1 MSNIEQQWANVDLA
15 NSLTTS
21 PSNTTQNEES
31 GLVTDKLLKLEE
43 ARKSKLSTLETNS
56 TTKINNNQFK
66 DYEDVTITGMEDA
79 DTLMLS
85 DGRKVRVSDSLY
97 RYDASEVEHPESVWG
112 SIKSAI
118 GLGDSKKSDYAEQ
131 TQNEHVG
138 RILGKGPNA
147 VSKEDVF
154 SVGNMQQVQVLSDL
168 MRNAGEDRWKAE
180 VEPGAAQVDLN
191 SGLNIGAKIKVS
203 GTDAYGRVLADV
215 VNPRTN
221 ENVTRLHAQDQ
232 RLNAFAPGYKTAGYA
247 IDEKGNVVD
256 TVDRDG
262 MFGES
267 VDVAQAAGIKQYAG
281 TVDALNQGVRW
292 VANKAGVAPE
302 TIDKY
307 VPEDV
312 KIGLV
317 GEGKYTARQLVD
329 DGVADK
335 IAGVMASTREDQQT
349 AMKTA
354 TKNVVDG
361 DYVGAAGEVMSVLP
375 YMLGDSAGEIGA
387 IMLGTPGV
395 ISAIGNRVNNDAVE
409 YKKNNDGAEPD
420 AEWLLGSTLL
430 NSAALLGEKWLLKS
444 GASAVIEKGLSKAG
458 RTGAVAQSTVG
469 EALQEWYDQ
478 TQQTYMTQKEGQ
490 RTVGEI
496 ATSPEAVV
504 AALAGGVMGGALSGT
519 GQAIGAVK
527 DKVFD
532 NEIEDKL
539 NSKIIDVNSN
549 KAQTTAAA
557 KFGSTLDG
565 FEASVTDGRAGLN
578 TKEFKKFFEENKN
591 ELSVDE
597 AKRVQSIFN
606 TYKENVSNIR
616 NSLVSEDGAVNK
628 DVLRAEPVAVE
639 ELLKLIMNK
648 DLSDADAEGFIG
660 QLTKEDFAEYDDIDV
675 SRVQDKIRRIRNKSK
690 EANSELS
697 TFEAVNKDIFE
708 KGYLQYD
715 SIVESLNSG
724 GIAQK
729 ENFLQYEKAKAD
741 RLESAIE
748 TTKSNLENIHG
759 GDLETIKALAYLEGV
774 NTAKDSAVNPEFE
787 KEMIIAAAKLMGV
800 PTESKTYVNL
810 GKEVREKYKDSNWQK
825 AVKEATTTIDGFTS
839 AFQSATEGRFEVNA
853 WEALGEL
860 VEANFANSGKMRTPG
875 YRKVANTLN
884 SEVELINK
892 FINLDKES
900 EFTRDELVNMLKADR
915 TKKNNVVEETPDT
928 VESEKEEEIV
938 SAVEEKSDAVTEDT
952 DNAPEKESK
961 VPTRDV
967 AVGKT
972 QQEQELRILLD
983 VYSGGESKSQGEG
996 YVENVINID
1005 GYRVSERDGDIAA
1018 GSIVKGFTQADIK
1031 KLLPKL
1037 KGTPNTAI
1045 RALDMYFNERNRQK
1059 AVVSKVKYLIELLE
1073 EVKKDRTVAESLG
1086 VEFTGDDSVFLPGML
1101 KEAPVESDLI
1111 VEEGANTPET
1121 KVEDIKIEEPVEEK
1135 PFEGTLKQARDEER
1149 AKGKQITDEVKALK
1163 EDKEWLDRS
1172 YKVLK
1177 ELFAEV
1183 NNIRNTYQPLLAT
1196 KFEEKRLVKEDINK
1210 VINDIKSIKED
1221 IDKAKAVK
1229 GVLNTK
1235 TRGKIGDAL
1244 KAVLDAIRKLV
1255 DGIKNLDKKLFEA
1268 EMAKKDLYARLNEIN
1283 YEIDQLLV
1291 VKESKAKELEQVE
1304 ENISNQKESIAIQEA
1319 NIADRKS
1326 KIKDLVKEK
1335 TRAKNAFTPGTKS
1348 VADLM
1353 LTSTEGFSGWNKPI
1367 NTDTAEGS
1375 ISTKYALTDVLELS
1389 NAVAPLAVVRYT
1401 NLTEDNYTYPAI
1413 ISDVNKLVNQ
1423 LVIDE
1428 NGNGTSIKSIAKG
1441 VYQYGDDKSKKF
1453 STEVMAYNAPALSFM
1468 LSKNSSL
1475 DVREN
1480 VAIAMEVAM
1489 NEWLMNDAI
1498 ASEELT
1504 AKDVAK
1510 YYGVDE
1516 QDVSD
1521 ELLRQL
1527 QKLGIPVRFMAEN
1540 IGDKV
1545 LKHAGFKITGNDVD
1559 EKIELS
1565 TRLKESLGMY
1575 VMHLAQNKGQVTIQN
1590 KEFNEVAVMMGKEED
1605 ATAEDVT
1612 VTTLVFKYGAKKFG
1626 ENNWTKR
1633 KEDLGVIEQYKGVSF
1648 SRPSL
1653 KNVKANIKRNK
1664 VTNAPKKLLE
1674 AKKDAMLR
1682 EWHLKGI
1689 DGESAVAELFDMDRN
1704 TVMRAMG
1711 FLAKEELDKLP
1722 FMLQGPASS
1731 KNRQIMTSVDSLFNL
1746 ADTLKNGQELN
1757 SFWFDYFIGKNN
1769 RTYLDSDGVNNQS
1782 DKFHRHLI
1790 YTDGQ
1795 RATAVPGERS
1805 EQVWKIGVAQAFGF
1819 DVDKMKVEESIEF
1832 AEKMLANASEIEA
1845 GWRLVKET
1853 GAKSF
1858 IVAGIE
1864 IKVKE
1869 MGHLVDGIQAVR
1881 DYVEAKGNE
1890 FETSLLIEADAV
1902 TSGFALK
1909 MLQLIGNL
1917 DAPLGYGSEITG
1929 REWLRKVGIFI
1940 DEKGNLLGNKDIV
1953 DGYKTLGKNMTSSN
1967 IEKSVKDI
1975 MAAPEDFKYS
1985 EILSNLGA
1993 TNAEEALKRS
2003 IEVSSM
2009 FTDIIGELTNDK
2021 GEVSKIARDLFKPPF
2036 MTFMYGAGFTKINK
2050 ELSAMIIDLI
2060 MNKVAKYDS
2069 LSKEEKAALD
2079 KLMIDVT
2086 GLPKVGAKL
2095 LFMNKDLKE
2104 EKSKTKG
2111 QEIKSIYD
2119 VMEGYITSSFGVTV
2133 EATMRRE
2140 FGDIIQINEAIMEIN
2155 NAVFSVF
2162 DQQFKEKLKESE
2174 LTLDNVDK
2182 ITSTLVDSF
2191 PIVKGPLSE
2200 GINDSI
2206 ALFKTEIAKG
2216 LKDMFSP
2223 KYSNAGGYFA
2233 DNSGKLTSRG
2243 VNHVIRVYKEAA
2255 AAAGVIPIHT
2265 LDGATMAMTV
2275 IGKDVQQIFD
2285 AIVGGVANIEGIV
2298 TDYNR
2303 NAYELSMKWDFLYEV
2318 LEMGNRVL
2326 GDPKNKVYVDNY
2338 INKRNEKK
2346 PFNLDTYVEPLIKFA
2361 EDNAKFKEEFKAKSG
2376 IIEHMVFSEETA
2388 YETNSKELTPK
2399 EILNKI
2405 SPAVMTKL
2413 NKELEKPLEE
2423 MFKDCSKG

>member
-43 ARKSKLSTLETNS
+43 ARKSKLSTLAASS
-56 TTKINNNQFK
+56 TTKTNNNQFK
-66 DYEDVTITGMEDA
+66 NYEDVTITGIEDA
-79 DTLMLS
+79 DTFKLS
-85 DGRKVRVSDSLY
+85 DGRQVRVSDSLY
-97 RYDASEVEHPESVWG
+97 RYDAAEVEHPESFWG
-112 SIKSAI
+112 SIKSAV
-118 GLGDSKKSDYAEQ
+118 GLGDSEKSDYAEQ

-154 SVGNMQQVQVLSDL
+154 SVGNMQQIQVLSDL

-180 VEPGAAQVDLN
+180 VEPGATQVDLN

-232 RLNAFAPGYKTAGYA
+232 KLNAFAPGYKTAGYT

-262 MFGES
+262 MLGES
-267 VDVAQAAGIKQYAG
+267 VDVAQASGIKQYAG

-292 VANKAGVAPE
+292 LANKAGLAPE

-329 DGVADK
+329 DGIADK

-444 GASAVIEKGLSKAG
+444 GAGAVIEKGLSKVGRAG
-458 RTGAVAQSTVG
+458 AAAQSTVG
-469 EALQEWYDQ
+469 EALQEWYDH

-496 ATSPEAVV
+496 ATSPDAAV
-504 AALAGGVMGGALSGT
+504 AALAGGVMGGVLSGT

-532 NEIEDKL
+532 SEIVDKL
-539 NSKIIDVNSN
+539 NSKLNDAKSD
-549 KAQTTAAA
+549 KAQTTT

-565 FEASVTDGRAGLN
+565 FEASVADGRAGLN
-578 TKEFKKFFEENKN
+578 TKEFKKFFEDNKN

-597 AKRVQSIFN
+597 TKRVQSIFN
-606 TYKENVSNIR
+606 IYKENVSNVR
-616 NSLVSEDGAVNK
+616 NSLVDEEGKVNK

-639 ELLKLIMNK
+639 ELLKLVMNK
-648 DLSDADAEGFIG
+648 NLTDEEAEGFIG
-660 QLTKEDFAEYDDIDV
+660 QLTKEDFAEYEDIDI
-675 SRVQDKIRRIRNKSK
+675 SRMQDKIRRIRNKSK
-690 EANSELS
+690 EADSELS
-697 TFEAVNKDIFE
+697 AFESVNKDIFE
-708 KGYLQYD
+708 NGFLQYD
-715 SIVESLNSG
+715 SIVEALNSG
-724 GIAQK
+724 NIMHK

-741 RLESAIE
+741 KLEKAIE
-748 TTKSNLENIHG
+748 TTKSNLENVHS

-774 NTAKDSAVNPEFE
+774 NTAKDSAVTPEFE
-787 KEMIIAAAKLMGV
+787 KEMIIAAAKLIGV
-800 PTESKTYVNL
+800 PTENRTYVDI
-810 GKEVREKYKDSNWQK
+810 GKEAREKYKGSGWKK
-825 AVKEATTTIDGFTS
+825 AVKEATTTIDGFTN
-839 AFQSATEGRFEVNA
+839 AFQSVTEGRFEVNA

-860 VEANFANSGKMRTPG
+860 VETNFANSGKMRTPG
-875 YRKVANTLN
+875 YRKVANALE
-884 SEVELINK
+884 SEVGLIGK
-892 FINLDKES
+892 FINLDKEA
-900 EFTRDELVNMLKADR
+900 ELTRDELVSMLKADR
-915 TKKNNVVEETPDT
+915 TKPETTTTPKEEVVNT
-928 VESEKEEEIV
+928 VEEIV
-938 SAVEEKSDAVTEDT
+938 DIDTEDT
-952 DNAPEKESK
+952 EKAPEKD
-961 VPTRDV
+961 RY
-967 AVGKT
+967 
-972 QQEQELRILLD
+972 LL
-983 VYSGGESKSQGEG
+983 
-996 YVENVINID
+996 N
-1005 GYRVSERDGDIAA
+1005 
-1018 GSIVKGFTQADIK
+1018 
-1031 KLLPKL
+1031 
-1037 KGTPNTAI
+1037 
-1045 RALDMYFNERNRQK
+1045 
-1059 AVVSKVKYLIELLE
+1059 LLE
-1073 EVKKDRTVAESLG
+1073 EVKQDRTVAEYLG
-1086 VEFTGDDSVFLPGML
+1086 VEYKGDDSVFLPSMVNETPDN
-1101 KEAPVESDLI
+1101 KDTI
-1111 VEEGANTPET
+1111 VEEKVEPTIVEE
-1121 KVEDIKIEEPVEEK
+1121 KVVEDIQIEEEEVEAD
-1135 PFEGTLKQARDEER
+1135 PFPGTPKQARELER
-1149 AKGKQITDEVKALK
+1149 EKGKELAKEVKELRD
-1163 EDKEWLDRS
+1163 DKKWLDAS

-1177 ELFAEV
+1177 ELFTEAA
-1183 NNIRNTYQPLLAT
+1183 NIKNTYQPLLDD
-1196 KFEEKRLVKEDINK
+1196 KFKEKEQVKKDLDK
-1210 VINDIKSIKED
+1210 VIREIADIKQD
-1221 IDKAKAVK
+1221 ISKAKSVEGA
-1229 GVLNTK
+1229 LNSK

-1244 KAVLDAIRKLV
+1244 KKVLEALRKIGEAIAVLSSRKKEAYRV
-1255 DGIKNLDKKLFEA
+1255 KANLET
-1268 EMAKKDLYARLNEIN
+1268 RLKEIDNEIS
-1283 YEIDQLLV
+1283 ELLE
-1291 VKESKAKELEQVE
+1291 VKESRQEELADVE
-1304 ENISNQKESIAIQEA
+1304 ENINNQKESIATQEA
-1319 NIADRKS
+1319 EIRERVTKIKEVAADRN
-1326 KIKDLVKEK
+1326 IL
-1335 TRAKNAFTPGTKS
+1335 KNVFKPGTKS
-1348 VADLM
+1348 VADQM
-1353 LTSTEGFSGWNKPI
+1353 LISSEGFSGWNKPI
-1367 NTDTAEGS
+1367 NAETAEGL
-1375 ISTKYALTDVLELS
+1375 IKTEYALTDVLELS
-1389 NAVAPLAVVRYT
+1389 NSVAPLAVVRYKA
-1401 NLTEDNYTYPAI
+1401 LTDEHDRYEEI
-1413 ISDVNKLVNQ
+1413 ISDVNKLVSQ
-1423 LVIDE
+1423 LVIDDE
-1428 NGNGTSIKSIAKG
+1428 GRLVGGPLKSVAKG
-1441 VYQYGDDKSKKF
+1441 VYEYNGKKLA
-1453 STEVMAYNAPALSFM
+1453 TDVMAYNAPALSFM

-1475 DVREN
+1475 EVRDN

-1498 ASEELT
+1498 ASDELT

-1510 YYGVDE
+1510 YYGMDE

-1545 LKHAGFKITGNDVD
+1545 LEHAGFKVTGNDVD

-1575 VMHLAQNKGQVTIQN
+1575 VMHLAQKKGQVTIQN
-1590 KEFNEVAVMMGKEED
+1590 KEFNEVATMMGKEAD

-1612 VTTLVFKYGAKKFG
+1612 VTTLVFEYGAKKLG
-1626 ENNWTKR
+1626 KTNWAKR

-1689 DGESAVAELFDMDRN
+1689 DGESAVAELFTIDRN
-1704 TVMRAMG
+1704 TVMKAMG

-1722 FMLQGPASS
+1722 FMMQGPASS
-1731 KNRQIMTSVDSLFNL
+1731 KNRQIMTSVDSLFDL
-1746 ADTLKNGQELN
+1746 ADKLKDGQELN

-1795 RATAVPGERS
+1795 RATVVPGERS

-1845 GWRLVKET
+1845 GWKLVKET

-1858 IVAGIE
+1858 MVAGKE

-1881 DYVEAKGNE
+1881 DYVEANGNE

-1917 DAPLGYGSEITG
+1917 DENLGYGSKITG

-1940 DEKGNLLGNKDIV
+1940 DEKGNLLGNKDVV
-1953 DGYKTLGKNMTSSN
+1953 DGYKTLGKNMTSAN
-1967 IEKSVKDI
+1967 IEASVKAI
-1975 MAAPEDFKYS
+1975 MDNPEDFKHDDIIS
-1985 EILSNLGA
+1985 SLGA
-1993 TNAEEALKRS
+1993 KDAEDAVKRS
-2003 IEVSSM
+2003 TEVSTM

-2050 ELSAMIIDLI
+2050 ELAAMIIDLI

-2095 LFMNKDLKE
+2095 MFMNKDLKE
-2104 EKSKTKG
+2104 EKSKAKG
-2111 QEIKSIYD
+2111 HEIKNIYA
-2119 VMEGYITSSFGVTV
+2119 VMEGYISSSFGVTV

-2162 DQQFKEKLKESE
+2162 DQKFKEKLKETE
-2174 LTLDNVDK
+2174 LTLDKVDK
-2182 ITSTLVDSF
+2182 ITSELFTSF
-2191 PIVKGPLSE
+2191 PVVKGPLSE
-2200 GINDSI
+2200 GTTDGI

-2216 LKDMFSP
+2216 LKDMFTP

-2233 DNSGKLTSRG
+2233 NSEGKLTSRG

-2285 AIVGGVANIEGIV
+2285 AIVGGVANIEEIV

-2326 GDPKNKVYVDNY
+2326 GDPANMVYVDNY
-2338 INKRNEKK
+2338 INKKNEKK
-2346 PFNLDTYVEPLIKFA
+2346 AFNLDTYIEPLIKFA

-2388 YETNSKELTPK
+2388 YETNSKEITPK
-2399 EILNKI
+2399 EILSKV

>member
-43 ARKSKLSTLETNS
+43 ARKSKLSTLEANS
-56 TTKINNNQFK
+56 TTKTNNNQINISDLDEVGLTAYLQNK
-66 DYEDVTITGMEDA
+66 NAEGVNYDSASTIQEVLGNIPKYIVDPETYKGDTKGVYIGETANGQMKLGLRAGNKTYEDRYTPDWKQYIPFARGYGWDSGPEGVKPAEKDAHMDITVPAALANAFEKYTHLNAGQLAERTIGQGPVTPEWD
-79 DTLMLS
+79 
-85 DGRKVRVSDSLY
+85 RK
-97 RYDASEVEHPESVWG
+97 
-112 SIKSAI
+112 
-118 GLGDSKKSDYAEQ
+118 LGA
-131 TQNEHVG
+131 
-138 RILGKGPNA
+138 GKTEYT
-147 VSKEDVF
+147 S
-154 SVGNMQQVQVLSDL
+154 
-168 MRNAGEDRWKAE
+168 RNAPMWNQDYDVSSAVVQEDTPL
-180 VEPGAAQVDLN
+180 PG
-191 SGLNIGAKIKVS
+191 SKRSYEIS
-203 GTDAYGRVLADV
+203 AD
-215 VNPRTN
+215 
-221 ENVTRLHAQDQ
+221 
-232 RLNAFAPGYKTAGYA
+232 
-247 IDEKGNVVD
+247 
-256 TVDRDG
+256 
-262 MFGES
+262 
-267 VDVAQAAGIKQYAG
+267 G
-281 TVDALNQGVRW
+281 TVDNDGRLFESIDLAQS
-292 VANKAGVAPE
+292 AGVKYWGDMADTARSASRSLAGTLGVSE
-302 TIDKY
+302 ENIDKY
-307 VPEDV
+307 LPKNPRLLGTNLTVEEARTNQEKVDKSV
-312 KIGLV
+312 GYSTRKAWQEEKKAFQDAV
-317 GEGKYTARQLVD
+317 GESSYGTAAWNVVSNLDRYLAESAPEMVALMAPYVGMPAVLATRLNNQMEVFEENNGRKMTTEEAFTTAATILPSLVAEKVLVKSGVSSALDTGKT
-329 DGVADK
+329 
-335 IAGVMASTREDQQT
+335 IAGRVAGT
-349 AMKTA
+349 A
-354 TKNVVDG
+354 
-361 DYVGAAGEVMSVLP
+361 L
-375 YMLGDSAGEIGA
+375 SAG
-387 IMLGTPGV
+387 
-395 ISAIGNRVNNDAVE
+395 
-409 YKKNNDGAEPD
+409 
-420 AEWLLGSTLL
+420 
-430 NSAALLGEKWLLKS
+430 
-444 GASAVIEKGLSKAG
+444 
-458 RTGAVAQSTVG
+458 G
-469 EALQEWYDQ
+469 EALQEGYEA
-478 TQQTYMTQKEGQ
+478 TQEQWATGDVNKRGSLDALKDYATSDE
-490 RTVGEI
+490 TVGGI
-496 ATSPEAVV
+496 I
-504 AALAGGVMGGALSGT
+504 AGGVMGGALRGA
-519 GQAIGAVK
+519 GEVLGAVK
-527 DKVFD
+527 DNGVVGNVADKITNIRSSKLD
-532 NEIEDKL
+532 EEDK
-539 NSKIIDVNSN
+539 K
-549 KAQTTAAA
+549 TTTTT

-565 FEASVTDGRAGLN
+565 FEASVAEGKAGLN
-578 TKEFKKFFEENKN
+578 TKEFKRFFEDNKN
-591 ELSVDE
+591 ELSADE
-597 AKRVQSIFN
+597 TKRVQSIFN

-616 NSLVSEDGAVNK
+616 KSLVSKDGAVNK

-639 ELLKLIMNK
+639 ELLKLVMNK
-648 DLSDADAEGFIG
+648 SLTDEEAEGFIG
-660 QLTKEDFAEYDDIDV
+660 QLTKEDFAEYADIDV
-675 SRVQDKIRRIRNKSK
+675 SRMQDKIRRIRNKSK
-690 EANSELS
+690 EADSELS
-697 TFEAVNKDIFE
+697 AFETVNKDIFE
-708 KGYLQYD
+708 NGYLQYD

-729 ENFLQYEKAKAD
+729 ENFLQYEKAKANK
-741 RLESAIE
+741 LESAIE
-748 TTKSNLENIHG
+748 ATKSNLDNIHG

-787 KEMIIAAAKLMGV
+787 KEMIIAAAKLIGI
-800 PTESKTYVNL
+800 PTEGKTYVNL
-810 GKEVREKYKDSNWQK
+810 GKEAREKYKDSNWQK
-825 AVKEATTTIDGFTS
+825 AVKESTTTIEGFTN

-853 WEALGEL
+853 WEVLGEL
-860 VEANFANSGKMRTPG
+860 VESNFANSGKMRTPG
-875 YRKVANTLN
+875 YRKVANALE
-884 SEVELINK
+884 SEVGLISK
-892 FINLDKES
+892 FINLDKEA

-915 TKKNNVVEETPDT
+915 TKTETTSTPKEEIVSTIEDKVDT
-928 VESEKEEEIV
+928 IIEDTEKESEKEYE
-938 SAVEEKSDAVTEDT
+938 
-952 DNAPEKESK
+952 
-961 VPTRDV
+961 VPTKAKETSV
-967 AVGKT
+967 ESEPIV
-972 QQEQELRILLD
+972 
-983 VYSGGESKSQGEG
+983 GES
-996 YVENVINID
+996 VD
-1005 GYRVSERDGDIAA
+1005 
-1018 GSIVKGFTQADIK
+1018 
-1031 KLLPKL
+1031 
-1037 KGTPNTAI
+1037 
-1045 RALDMYFNERNRQK
+1045 
-1059 AVVSKVKYLIELLE
+1059 
-1073 EVKKDRTVAESLG
+1073 
-1086 VEFTGDDSVFLPGML
+1086 
-1101 KEAPVESDLI
+1101 
-1111 VEEGANTPET
+1111 TPET
-1121 KVEDIKIEEPVEEK
+1121 KVEDIVIEEEVEPE
-1135 PFEGTLKQARDEER
+1135 PFPGTVADARDLEKE
-1149 AKGKQITDEVKALK
+1149 KGKELAK
-1163 EDKEWLDRS
+1163 EIKELRDDKKWLDAS

-1177 ELFAEV
+1177 ELFTEA
-1183 NNIRNTYQPLLAT
+1183 NNIRNTYQPLLND
-1196 KFEEKRLVKEDINK
+1196 KFKEKEQVKKDLDKVIREIADTKEDI
-1210 VINDIKSIKED
+1210 S
-1221 IDKAKAVK
+1221 KAKAVE
-1229 GVLNTK
+1229 GVLNNK
-1235 TRGKIGDAL
+1235 TRGKLVDAL
-1244 KAVLDAIRKLV
+1244 KKILEALRKIGEAIAVLSNRKKEAYRV
-1255 DGIKNLDKKLFEA
+1255 KAKLEA
-1268 EMAKKDLYARLNEIN
+1268 MLKEIDNEIS
-1283 YEIDQLLV
+1283 ELLE
-1291 VKESKAKELEQVE
+1291 VKESKEEELAEVE

-1319 NIADRKS
+1319 GIRERVTKIKEVAADRN
-1326 KIKDLVKEK
+1326 IL
-1335 TRAKNAFTPGTKS
+1335 KNVFKPGTKS
-1348 VADLM
+1348 VADQM
-1353 LTSTEGFSGWNKPI
+1353 LTSSEGFSGWNKPL
-1367 NTDTAEGS
+1367 NKETAEGL
-1375 ISTKYALTDVLELS
+1375 IKTEYALTDVLELS
-1389 NAVAPLAVVRYT
+1389 NSVAPLAVVRYKA
-1401 NLTEDNYTYPAI
+1401 LTDEHAMYEEI

-1423 LVIDE
+1423 LVIDK
-1428 NGNGTSIKSIAKG
+1428 NGNGTSIKSVAKG
-1441 VYQYGDDKSKKF
+1441 LYQYGDDKSKTF
-1453 STEVMAYNAPALSFM
+1453 TTEVMAYNAPALSFM

-1475 DVREN
+1475 EVRDN
-1480 VAIAMEVAM
+1480 VAIAIEVAM

-1498 ASEELT
+1498 ASDELT

-1510 YYGVDE
+1510 YYGMDE

-1545 LKHAGFKITGNDVD
+1545 LKHAGFKVTGNDVD

-1575 VMHLAQNKGQVTIQN
+1575 VMHLAHNKGQVTIQN

-1626 ENNWTKR
+1626 KTNWAKR

-1689 DGESAVAELFDMDRN
+1689 DGESAVSELFTMDRN
-1704 TVMRAMG
+1704 TVMKAMG

-1731 KNRQIMTSVDSLFNL
+1731 KNRQIMTSVDSLFDL

-1795 RATAVPGERS
+1795 RATVVPGERS
-1805 EQVWKIGVAQAFGF
+1805 EKVWKIGVAQAFGF

-1832 AEKMLANASEIEA
+1832 AEKMLANANEIEA
-1845 GWRLVKET
+1845 GWKLVKET

-1858 IVAGIE
+1858 IVDSIE

-1881 DYVEAKGNE
+1881 DYVEANGNE

-1953 DGYKTLGKNMTSSN
+1953 DGYKTLGKNMTSAN
-1967 IEKSVKDI
+1967 IEKSVKAI
-1975 MAAPEDFKYS
+1975 MDTPEDFKYS

-1993 TNAEEALKRS
+1993 KDAEDAVKRS
-2003 IEVSSM
+2003 TEVSTM

-2036 MTFMYGAGFTKINK
+2036 MTFMYGAGFSKINK

-2069 LSKEEKAALD
+2069 LSMEEKASLD
-2079 KLMIDVT
+2079 KLMTDVT

-2104 EKSKTKG
+2104 EKSKAKG

-2133 EATMRRE
+2133 EATMRKE

-2200 GINDSI
+2200 GTTDGI

-2233 DNSGKLTSRG
+2233 DSKGKLTSRG
-2243 VNHVIRVYKEAA
+2243 VNHVIRIYKEAA

-2326 GDPKNKVYVDNY
+2326 GDPKNKVYVDSY

>member
-43 ARKSKLSTLETNS
+43 ARKSKLSMLEANS
-56 TTKINNNQFK
+56 TTKTNNNQINISDLDEVGLTAYLQNK
-66 DYEDVTITGMEDA
+66 NAEGVNYDSASTIQEVLGNIPKYIVDPETYKGDTKGVYIGETANGQMKLGLRAGNKTYEDRYTPDWKQYIPFARGYGWDSGPEGVKPAEKDAHMDITVPAALANAFEKYTHLNAGQLAERTIGQGPVTPEWD
-79 DTLMLS
+79 
-85 DGRKVRVSDSLY
+85 RK
-97 RYDASEVEHPESVWG
+97 
-112 SIKSAI
+112 
-118 GLGDSKKSDYAEQ
+118 LGA
-131 TQNEHVG
+131 
-138 RILGKGPNA
+138 GKTEYT
-147 VSKEDVF
+147 S
-154 SVGNMQQVQVLSDL
+154 
-168 MRNAGEDRWKAE
+168 RNAPMWNQDYDVSSAVVQEDTPL
-180 VEPGAAQVDLN
+180 PG
-191 SGLNIGAKIKVS
+191 SKRSYEIS
-203 GTDAYGRVLADV
+203 AD
-215 VNPRTN
+215 
-221 ENVTRLHAQDQ
+221 
-232 RLNAFAPGYKTAGYA
+232 
-247 IDEKGNVVD
+247 
-256 TVDRDG
+256 
-262 MFGES
+262 
-267 VDVAQAAGIKQYAG
+267 G
-281 TVDALNQGVRW
+281 TVDKDGRLLESIDLAQS
-292 VANKAGVAPE
+292 AGVKYWGDMADTARSASRSLAGTLGVSE
-302 TIDKY
+302 ENIDKY
-307 VPEDV
+307 LPKNPRLLGTNLTVEEARTNQEKVDKSV
-312 KIGLV
+312 GYSTRKAWQEEKKAFQDAV
-317 GEGKYTARQLVD
+317 GESSYGTAAWNVVSNLDRYLAESAPEMVALMAPYVGMPAVLATRLNNQMEAFEENNGRKMTTEEAFTTATTILPSLVAEKLIVKSGIGSALGTGKTVAGRAT
-329 DGVADK
+329 GVA
-335 IAGVMASTREDQQT
+335 
-349 AMKTA
+349 
-354 TKNVVDG
+354 
-361 DYVGAAGEVMSVLP
+361 L
-375 YMLGDSAGEIGA
+375 SAGGESLQEGYEATQEQWATGDTNKRGSLEALGEYATSDETIG
-387 IMLGTPGV
+387 GV
-395 ISAIGNRVNNDAVE
+395 I
-409 YKKNNDGAEPD
+409 
-420 AEWLLGSTLL
+420 
-430 NSAALLGEKWLLKS
+430 
-444 GASAVIEKGLSKAG
+444 
-458 RTGAVAQSTVG
+458 
-469 EALQEWYDQ
+469 
-478 TQQTYMTQKEGQ
+478 
-490 RTVGEI
+490 
-496 ATSPEAVV
+496 
-504 AALAGGVMGGALSGT
+504 AGGVMGGALRGA
-519 GQAIGAVK
+519 GEVLGAVK
-527 DKVFD
+527 DNGVVGNVADKINNIRSSKVD
-532 NEIEDKL
+532 EEDK
-539 NSKIIDVNSN
+539 K
-549 KAQTTAAA
+549 TTTT

-578 TKEFKKFFEENKN
+578 TKEFKKFFEDNKN

-616 NSLVSEDGAVNK
+616 KSLVSEDGAVNK

-639 ELLKLIMNK
+639 ELLKLVMNK
-648 DLSDADAEGFIG
+648 NLTDEEAEGFIG
-660 QLTKEDFAEYDDIDV
+660 QLTKEDFAEYADIDV
-675 SRVQDKIRRIRNKSK
+675 SRMQDKIRRIRNKSK
-690 EANSELS
+690 EADSELS
-697 TFEAVNKDIFE
+697 AFESVNKDIFE
-708 KGYLQYD
+708 NGYLQYD

-729 ENFLQYEKAKAD
+729 ENFLQYEKAKANK
-741 RLESAIE
+741 LESAIE

-774 NTAKDSAVNPEFE
+774 NTARDSAVNPEFE
-787 KEMIIAAAKLMGV
+787 KEMIIAAAKLIGI

-810 GKEVREKYKDSNWQK
+810 GKEAREKYKDSNWKK
-825 AVKEATTTIDGFTS
+825 AVKEATTTIDGFTN

-875 YRKVANTLN
+875 YRKVANALE
-884 SEVELINK
+884 SEVGLISK
-892 FINLDKES
+892 FINLDKEA

-915 TKKNNVVEETPDT
+915 AETETTSTPKEEIVSTVEDKVDT
-928 VESEKEEEIV
+928 IIEDTEKESEKEYE
-938 SAVEEKSDAVTEDT
+938 
-952 DNAPEKESK
+952 
-961 VPTRDV
+961 VPT
-967 AVGKT
+967 
-972 QQEQELRILLD
+972 
-983 VYSGGESKSQGEG
+983 
-996 YVENVINID
+996 
-1005 GYRVSERDGDIAA
+1005 
-1018 GSIVKGFTQADIK
+1018 
-1031 KLLPKL
+1031 
-1037 KGTPNTAI
+1037 
-1045 RALDMYFNERNRQK
+1045 K
-1059 AVVSKVKYLIELLE
+1059 A
-1073 EVKKDRTVAESLG
+1073 
-1086 VEFTGDDSVFLPGML
+1086 
-1101 KEAPVESDLI
+1101 KETSVESEPI
-1111 VEEGANTPET
+1111 VEESVDTPET
-1121 KVEDIKIEEPVEEK
+1121 KVEDIVIEEEAEPE
-1135 PFEGTLKQARDEER
+1135 PFPGTVADARDLEKE
-1149 AKGKQITDEVKALK
+1149 KGKELAK
-1163 EDKEWLDRS
+1163 EIKELRDDKKWLDAS

-1177 ELFAEV
+1177 ELFTEA
-1183 NNIRNTYQPLLAT
+1183 NNIRNTYQPLLAA
-1196 KFEEKRLVKEDINK
+1196 KFEEKRLVKEDLNK

-1283 YEIDQLLV
+1283 DEIDQLLI
-1291 VKESKAKELEQVE
+1291 VKESKAKDLEQVE
-1304 ENISNQKESIAIQEA
+1304 ENISNQKESIANQEA

-1326 KIKDLVKEK
+1326 KIKDLVKDK
-1335 TRAKNAFTPGTKS
+1335 TRAKNIFKPDTKS

-1367 NTDTAEGS
+1367 YVDTAEGS

-1401 NLTEDNYTYPAI
+1401 NLTEDNYTYPGI

-1428 NGNGTSIKSIAKG
+1428 NGNGTSIKSVAKG

-1453 STEVMAYNAPALSFM
+1453 TTEVMAYNAPALSFM

-1475 DVREN
+1475 EVRDN

-1498 ASEELT
+1498 ASDELT

-1510 YYGVDE
+1510 YYGMDE
-1516 QDVSD
+1516 QNVSD

-1545 LKHAGFKITGNDVD
+1545 LKHTGFKVTGNDVD

-1590 KEFNEVAVMMGKEED
+1590 KEFNEVAVIMMGKEED

-1626 ENNWTKR
+1626 KTNWAKR

-1689 DGESAVAELFDMDRN
+1689 DGESAVAELFTMDRN
-1704 TVMRAMG
+1704 TVMKAMG
-1711 FLAKEELDKLP
+1711 FVVQKELDKLP

-1731 KNRQIMTSVDSLFNL
+1731 KNRQIMTSVDSLFDL
-1746 ADTLKNGQELN
+1746 ADKLKDGQELN

-1795 RATAVPGERS
+1795 RATVVPGERS

-1819 DVDKMKVEESIEF
+1819 DVDKMKIEESIEF

-1845 GWRLVKET
+1845 GWKLVKET

-1858 IVAGIE
+1858 MIDGIE

-1881 DYVEAKGNE
+1881 DYVEANGNE

-1953 DGYKTLGKNMTSSN
+1953 DGYKTLGKNMTSAN
-1967 IEKSVKDI
+1967 IEASVKAI
-1975 MAAPEDFKYS
+1975 MDTPEDFKYS

-1993 TNAEEALKRS
+1993 KDAEDAVKRS
-2003 IEVSSM
+2003 TEVSTM

-2036 MTFMYGAGFTKINK
+2036 MTFMYGAGFAKINK

-2060 MNKVAKYDS
+2060 MNKKVAKYDS
-2069 LSKEEKAALD
+2069 LSKEEKASLD
-2079 KLMIDVT
+2079 KLMMDVT

-2104 EKSKTKG
+2104 EKSKAKG

-2200 GINDSI
+2200 GTTDGI

-2233 DNSGKLTSRG
+2233 DNKGKLTSRG

>member
-79 DTLMLS
+79 DTFKLS
-85 DGRKVRVSDSLY
+85 DGRQVRVSDSLY
-97 RYDASEVEHPESVWG
+97 RYDAAEVEHPESFWG
-112 SIKSAI
+112 SIKSAV

-131 TQNEHVG
+131 IQREHVG
-138 RILGKGPNA
+138 RILGKNPG
-147 VSKEDVF
+147 VVTDEDVF
-154 SVGNMQQVQVLSDL
+154 SVGNMQQVQALSDL
-168 MRNAGEDRWKAE
+168 TRNAEDERWIAE

-191 SGLNIGAKIKVS
+191 SGLNIGAKIKVN
-203 GTDAYGRVLADV
+203 GIDAYGRVLADV
-215 VNPRTN
+215 VNPNTG
-221 ENVTRLHAQDQ
+221 ENVTRLHAQDP
-232 RLNAFAPGYKTAGYA
+232 RLNAFAPGYKTAGYEL
-247 IDEKGNVVD
+247 DEKGNVVD

-262 MFGES
+262 YLGNLVDAMQHGLGRTAASTADTAVDAVVRGAKELAQVTRNVSEDDANNALKNSTFKDLFNDKGNFIRLDKYKEGKEYGYDSSRVDTYTKEFKDVYSNPES
-267 VDVAQAAGIKQYAG
+267 TILDKVGVTLKAVTQAPEALASSSGDIVLASIPGGMGVFAANFTNDILEERQKIKGTGDLDLSDYGIATAAG
-281 TVDALNQGVRW
+281 TVAGFVNTLTGGMAGLNKGAAASLIKDGIRKMDANAFAK
-292 VANKAGVAPE
+292 VATAVGAGVLEEATEESIQTLAEIVGTKLDTVKQDEILSKE
-302 TIDKY
+302 TAL
-307 VPEDV
+307 DV
-312 KIGLV
+312 GASAALGGGAGGLMSGARGSVEALIGS
-317 GEGKYTARQLVD
+317 GTIEN
-329 DGVADK
+329 VADK
-335 IAGVMASTREDQQT
+335 ITNIRSSKVDEEDKKT
-349 AMKTA
+349 TA
-354 TKNVVDG
+354 T
-361 DYVGAAGEVMSVLP
+361 
-375 YMLGDSAGEIGA
+375 
-387 IMLGTPGV
+387 
-395 ISAIGNRVNNDAVE
+395 
-409 YKKNNDGAEPD
+409 
-420 AEWLLGSTLL
+420 
-430 NSAALLGEKWLLKS
+430 
-444 GASAVIEKGLSKAG
+444 
-458 RTGAVAQSTVG
+458 
-469 EALQEWYDQ
+469 
-478 TQQTYMTQKEGQ
+478 
-490 RTVGEI
+490 
-496 ATSPEAVV
+496 
-504 AALAGGVMGGALSGT
+504 
-519 GQAIGAVK
+519 
-527 DKVFD
+527 
-532 NEIEDKL
+532 
-539 NSKIIDVNSN
+539 
-549 KAQTTAAA
+549 

-565 FEASVTDGRAGLN
+565 FEASVIDGRAGLN
-578 TKEFKKFFEENKN
+578 TKEFKKFFEDNKN

-639 ELLKLIMNK
+639 ELLKLVMNK
-648 DLSDADAEGFIG
+648 NLTDEEAEGFIG
-660 QLTKEDFAEYDDIDV
+660 QLTKEDFTEYADIDV
-675 SRVQDKIRRIRNKSK
+675 SRMQDKIRRIRNKSK
-690 EANSELS
+690 EADSELS
-697 TFEAVNKDIFE
+697 AFESVNKDIFE

-729 ENFLQYEKAKAD
+729 ENFLQYEKAKANK
-741 RLESAIE
+741 LESAIE
-748 TTKSNLENIHG
+748 ATKSNLENIHG

-787 KEMIIAAAKLMGV
+787 KEMIIAAAKLIGI
-800 PTESKTYVNL
+800 PTEGKTYVNL
-810 GKEVREKYKDSNWQK
+810 GKEAREKYKDSNWQK
-825 AVKEATTTIDGFTS
+825 AVKEATTTIDGFTNV
-839 AFQSATEGRFEVNA
+839 FQSATEGRFEVNA

-875 YRKVANTLN
+875 YRKVANALE
-884 SEVELINK
+884 SEVGLISK
-892 FINLDKES
+892 FINLDKEA

-915 TKKNNVVEETPDT
+915 AETETTSTP
-928 VESEKEEEIV
+928 KEEIV
-938 SAVEEKSDAVTEDT
+938 STIEDKVDTIIEDT
-952 DNAPEKESK
+952 EKESE
-961 VPTRDV
+961 VPT
-967 AVGKT
+967 
-972 QQEQELRILLD
+972 
-983 VYSGGESKSQGEG
+983 
-996 YVENVINID
+996 
-1005 GYRVSERDGDIAA
+1005 
-1018 GSIVKGFTQADIK
+1018 
-1031 KLLPKL
+1031 
-1037 KGTPNTAI
+1037 
-1045 RALDMYFNERNRQK
+1045 K
-1059 AVVSKVKYLIELLE
+1059 A
-1073 EVKKDRTVAESLG
+1073 
-1086 VEFTGDDSVFLPGML
+1086 
-1101 KEAPVESDLI
+1101 KETSVESEPI
-1111 VEEGANTPET
+1111 VEESIDTPET
-1121 KVEDIKIEEPVEEK
+1121 KVEDIVIEEEVEPE
-1135 PFEGTLKQARDEER
+1135 PFPGKVADARDLEKE
-1149 AKGKQITDEVKALK
+1149 KGKELAK
-1163 EDKEWLDRS
+1163 EIKELRDDKKWLDAS

-1177 ELFAEV
+1177 ELFTEA
-1183 NNIRNTYQPLLAT
+1183 NNIRNTYQPLLND
-1196 KFEEKRLVKEDINK
+1196 KFKEKEQVKKDLDK
-1210 VINDIKSIKED
+1210 VIREIADTKEA
-1221 IDKAKAVK
+1221 ISKAKAVE
-1229 GVLNTK
+1229 GVLNNKTK
-1235 TRGKIGDAL
+1235 GKLVDAL
-1244 KAVLDAIRKLV
+1244 KKILEALRKIGEAIAVLSNRKKEAYRV
-1255 DGIKNLDKKLFEA
+1255 KAKLE
-1268 EMAKKDLYARLNEIN
+1268 ARLKEIDNEIS
-1283 YEIDQLLV
+1283 ELLE
-1291 VKESKAKELEQVE
+1291 VKESKEEELAEVE

-1319 NIADRKS
+1319 GIRERATKIKEVAADRN
-1326 KIKDLVKEK
+1326 IL
-1335 TRAKNAFTPGTKS
+1335 KNVFKPSTKS
-1348 VADLM
+1348 VADQM
-1353 LTSTEGFSGWNKPI
+1353 LTSSEGFSGWNKPI
-1367 NTDTAEGS
+1367 YVDTAEGS

-1401 NLTEDNYTYPAI
+1401 NLTEDNYTYPGI

-1428 NGNGTSIKSIAKG
+1428 NGNGTSIKSVAKG

-1453 STEVMAYNAPALSFM
+1453 STDVMAYNAPALSFM

-1475 DVREN
+1475 EVRDN
-1480 VAIAMEVAM
+1480 VAIAIEVAM

-1498 ASEELT
+1498 ASDELT

-1510 YYGVDE
+1510 YYGMDE

-1545 LKHAGFKITGNDVD
+1545 LKHAGFKVTGNDVD

-1575 VMHLAQNKGQVTIQN
+1575 VMHLAQKKGQVTIQN

-1626 ENNWTKR
+1626 KTNWAKR

-1711 FLAKEELDKLP
+1711 FVVQEELDKLP

-1731 KNRQIMTSVDSLFNL
+1731 KNRQIMTSVDSLFDL
-1746 ADTLKNGQELN
+1746 ADKLKDGQELN

-1795 RATAVPGERS
+1795 RATVVPGERS
-1805 EQVWKIGVAQAFGF
+1805 EKVWKIGVAQAFGF
-1819 DVDKMKVEESIEF
+1819 DVDKMKIEESIEF

-1845 GWRLVKET
+1845 GWKLVKET

-1858 IVAGIE
+1858 IVDGIE

-1881 DYVEAKGNE
+1881 DYVEANGNE

-1953 DGYKTLGKNMTSSN
+1953 DGYKTLGKNMTSAN
-1967 IEKSVKDI
+1967 IEKSVKAI
-1975 MAAPEDFKYS
+1975 MDTPEDFKYS
-1985 EILSNLGA
+1985 EILSSLGA
-1993 TNAEEALKRS
+1993 KDAEDAVKRS
-2003 IEVSSM
+2003 TEVSTM

-2036 MTFMYGAGFTKINK
+2036 MTFMYGAGFAKINK

-2079 KLMIDVT
+2079 KLMTDVT

-2133 EATMRRE
+2133 EATMRKE

-2200 GINDSI
+2200 GTTDGI

-2233 DNSGKLTSRG
+2233 DNKGKLTSRG

>member
-97 RYDASEVEHPESVWG
+97 RYDASEVEHPESIWG
-112 SIKSAI
+112 SIKSAV

-292 VANKAGVAPE
+292 LANKAGVAPE

-312 KIGLV
+312 KIGIV

-361 DYVGAAGEVMSVLP
+361 DYAGAAGEVMSVLP

-519 GQAIGAVK
+519 GQAIGTVK

-557 KFGSTLDG
+557 TKFGSTLDG

-648 DLSDADAEGFIG
+648 DLSDEDAEGFIG
-660 QLTKEDFAEYDDIDV
+660 QLTKEDFAEYADIDV
-675 SRVQDKIRRIRNKSK
+675 SRMQDKIRRIRNKSK
-690 EANSELS
+690 EADSELS
-697 TFEAVNKDIFE
+697 AFEAVNKDIFE

-741 RLESAIE
+741 KLESAIE

-787 KEMIIAAAKLMGV
+787 KEMIIAAAKLIGI

-810 GKEVREKYKDSNWQK
+810 GKEAREKYKDSNWQK
-825 AVKEATTTIDGFTS
+825 AVKEATTTIDGFTN

-875 YRKVANTLN
+875 YRKVSNALN
-884 SEVELINK
+884 SEVALINK

-900 EFTRDELVNMLKADR
+900 EFTRDELVNMLKAER
-915 TKKNNVVEETPDT
+915 TNKVSVVEEIPTT
-928 VESEKEEEIV
+928 VEPKKEEESDV
-938 SAVEEKSDAVTEDT
+938 DKVVKPVAEEEETVEPIKEDT
-952 DNAPEKESK
+952 
-961 VPTRDV
+961 
-967 AVGKT
+967 
-972 QQEQELRILLD
+972 
-983 VYSGGESKSQGEG
+983 
-996 YVENVINID
+996 
-1005 GYRVSERDGDIAA
+1005 
-1018 GSIVKGFTQADIK
+1018 
-1031 KLLPKL
+1031 
-1037 KGTPNTAI
+1037 
-1045 RALDMYFNERNRQK
+1045 
-1059 AVVSKVKYLIELLE
+1059 
-1073 EVKKDRTVAESLG
+1073 
-1086 VEFTGDDSVFLPGML
+1086 
-1101 KEAPVESDLI
+1101 
-1111 VEEGANTPET
+1111 ET
-1121 KVEDIKIEEPVEEK
+1121 KVEDIKIEETAEEK

-1149 AKGKQITDEVKALK
+1149 AKSKQITDEVKALK

-1196 KFEEKRLVKEDINK
+1196 KFEDKRLVKEDLNK

-1283 YEIDQLLV
+1283 YEIEQLLV

-1304 ENISNQKESIAIQEA
+1304 ENISNQKESIASQEA
-1319 NIADRKS
+1319 NIAARKS

-1423 LVIDE
+1423 LVIDKK
-1428 NGNGTSIKSIAKG
+1428 GNGTSIKSVAKG
-1441 VYQYGDDKSKKF
+1441 LYQYGDDKSKTF
-1453 STEVMAYNAPALSFM
+1453 TTEVMAYNAPALSFM

-1475 DVREN
+1475 EVRDN

-1498 ASEELT
+1498 ASDELT

-1510 YYGVDE
+1510 YYGMDE

-1545 LKHAGFKITGNDVD
+1545 LKHAGFKVTGNDVD

-1575 VMHLAQNKGQVTIQN
+1575 VMHLAHNKGQVTIQN

-1605 ATAEDVT
+1605 TTAEDVT
-1612 VTTLVFKYGAKKFG
+1612 VTTLVFKHGAKKFG
-1626 ENNWTKR
+1626 KTNWAKR

-1674 AKKDAMLR
+1674 AKKDAMLK

-1689 DGESAVAELFDMDRN
+1689 DGESAVSELFTMNRN
-1704 TVMRAMG
+1704 TVMKSMG
-1711 FLAKEELDKLP
+1711 FLVQEELDKLP

-1731 KNRQIMTSVDSLFNL
+1731 KNRQIMTSVDSLFDL
-1746 ADTLKNGQELN
+1746 ADKLKDGQELN

-1795 RATAVPGERS
+1795 RATVVPGERS

-1819 DVDKMKVEESIEF
+1819 DVDKMKVEESIAF
-1832 AEKMLANASEIEA
+1832 ADKVLANVSEIEA

-1881 DYVEAKGNE
+1881 DYIKADGKE

-1967 IEKSVKDI
+1967 IEKSVKAI
-1975 MAAPEDFKYS
+1975 MDTPEDFKHDDIIS
-1985 EILSNLGA
+1985 SLGA
-1993 TNAEEALKRS
+1993 KDAEDAVKRAT
-2003 IEVSSM
+2003 EVSTM

-2036 MTFMYGAGFTKINK
+2036 MTFMYGAGFAKINK

-2069 LSKEEKAALD
+2069 LSKEEKAALA
-2079 KLMIDVT
+2079 KLMTDVT

-2104 EKSKTKG
+2104 EKSKAKG

-2133 EATMRRE
+2133 EATMRKE

-2200 GINDSI
+2200 GTTDGI

-2233 DNSGKLTSRG
+2233 DNKGKLTSRG

-2285 AIVGGVANIEGIV
+2285 AIVGGVANIEEIV